1 MKHTPISTRDHYIV
15 VSLALLSGLCLAV
28 AGAFGKQL
36 TLFADLSIVIFVRF
50 FAPFIITCPLYLFFR
65 KQNGSKINLLAYVL
79 RAIFVVISQYC
90 FFYLLSRGS
99 LLIAILLYSTSG
111 IFTPFLARI
120 VFRHQIKIKTFIAI
134 IVGVVGV
141 GITLGPIG
149 HISGFNIFIGLLS
162 GLFAA
167 CSQITQ
173 HYVSKKQ
180 DPITIN
186 FFNYGLTSLIAFIVM
201 LVRMPSIGVVSPDVF
216 LVWPGIAIVLLF
228 SVFSIVNKIS
238 RLLAY
243 ARLNKAA
250 SLAPFINIVL
260 IFSAFIDWIWLG
272 IVPMWYTYV
281 GIAIIILSGVIMSIR
296 SPGRIKI

>member
-15 VSLALLSGLCLAV
+15 VSLSLLSGLCLAV

-36 TLFADLSIVIFVRF
+36 TTFADLSIIIFVRF
-50 FAPFIITCPLYLFFR
+50 FAPFIIACLLYLFFR
-65 KQNGSKINLLAYVL
+65 KQQSEKINLLPYVL

-111 IFTPFLARI
+111 IFTPFLGWI
-120 VFRHQIKIKTFIAI
+120 IFKHQIKIKTFIAI
-134 IVGVVGV
+134 IVGVIGVGV
-141 GITLGPIG
+141 TLGPIG
-149 HISGFNIFIGLLS
+149 HISAFNLFIGLLS
-162 GLFAA
+162 GLFAS
-167 CSQITQ
+167 CSQITL
-173 HYVSKKQ
+173 HYISKKQ

-186 FFNYGLTSLIAFIVM
+186 FFSYGLSSLIALVVM
-201 LVRMPSIGVVSPDVF
+201 LVRIPSIATISPAVF
-216 LVWPGIAIVLLF
+216 LGWPAIAIVVLF
-228 SVFSIVNKIS
+228 SLFSIANKIS

-260 IFSAFIDWIWLG
+260 IFSAIIDWIWLG

-296 SPGRIKI
+296 FPEKTKT